1 MKTLKNLARLAAA
14 TILAAGV
21 FAGGSGLAEATPVA
35 GHHHKIVVTPTTGDD
50 GSVSGGFTAQMF
62 DTGWT

>member
-14 TILAAGV
+14 TVLAAGV
-21 FAGGSGLAEATPVA
+21 FAGGSGLAEAAPVA

-50 GSVSGGFTAQMF
+50 GSGGGGITVQMY
-62 DTGWT
+62 DTGWG